1 MMKYGLFA
9 STALSLVVGLN
20 PAAMADGI
28 VAPEPISA
36 VSPMQQTAEYR
47 ICTGSTKGAY
57 YLKASAMQGI
67 ISNTGKVNAV
77 AYPAGGTV
85 DCLQKMGNGEVQAA
99 VIQMDGLPWLQQT
112 KSPLFSLLGLG
123 GAVLTEEFLTFC
135 SRGDG
140 AEDFSGVGQYDNY
153 TVSLAGTD
161 KSGINLALNVIAY
174 QDDDYKS
181 ATYRYADTL
190 DSALREVSNGFAN
203 CAIVVLDSTTP
214 SLKELDA
221 TYGDSVR
228 LVGTWDSD
236 FRALKFANKQVYGWR
251 PIPENLPGMTH
262 FLSWENDG
270 DHWSPEVIAERA
282 VLVYRKDAT
291 SDDVVAA
298 MRTAIDQVATLKT
311 DVQD

>member
-1 MMKYGLFA
+1 MFKYGLFA

-28 VAPEPISA
+28 VAPEPITV
-36 VSPMQQTAEYR
+36 VSPMQKIAEYR
-47 ICTGSTKGAY
+47 ICTGNTEGAY

-67 ISNTGKVNAV
+67 ISNRGEVNAV
-77 AYPAGGTV
+77 AYPADGAV

-99 VIQMDGLPWLQQT
+99 VIQMEGLPWLQQT
-112 KSPLFSLLGLG
+112 KSPLFSQLGLG

-135 SRGDG
+135 SREDDI
-140 AEDFSGVGQYDNY
+140 EDFSSVGQSDNY
-153 TVSLAGTD
+153 TVSIGGTA

-174 QDDDYKS
+174 EDDDYRS
-181 ATYRYADTL
+181 ATYRYAGTL
-190 DSALREVSNGFAN
+190 DSALREVANGFAN

-214 SLKELDA
+214 KLKELDS

-236 FRALKFANKQVYGWR
+236 FRTLKFANRQVYGWR
-251 PIPENLPGMTH
+251 AIPENLPGMTH
-262 FLSWENDG
+262 FLSWGNDG
-270 DHWSPEVIAERA
+270 DHWSPEVIAEKA

-291 SDDVVAA
+291 SDKVVAA